1 MPHSI
6 SLSDSAYR
14 AYEARAKQV
23 GLTVD
28 EYLTQLALSDE
39 GFFLSPEMRLGIERG
54 LAQAEAGNLVG
65 FSQVREELAKYR
77 AGWRKGR

>member
-14 AYEARAKQV
+14 AYEIRAKRV

-28 EYLTQLALSDE
+28 EYLTQLARSGE
-39 GFFLSPEMRLGIERG
+39 GFFLSPEMRIGIERG
-54 LAQAEAGNLVG
+54 LAQADAGDHLC
-65 FSQVREELAKYR
+65 FSQVREELTKYR
-77 AGWRKGR
+77 AGWRKSR